1 MLAATQM
8 QELDE
13 DRLEPMPLDGFMV
26 PMIRMVQEDR
36 PPYFEVKVGDQAY
49 RYERSYPLK
58 GFSALMPKYIQEQMA
73 AGKKPLIIERPQRY
87 LVYLNI

>member
-1 MLAATQM
+1 M

-13 DRLEPMPLDGFMV
+13 DRLEPMPLDGMV
-26 PMIRMVQEDR
+26 LPLIRMAEEDR
-36 PPYFEVKVGDQAY
+36 PPYFEVKVGEQAY
-49 RYERSYPLK
+49 RYERSYPIK
-58 GFSALMPKYIQEQMA
+58 GFSAVMPKFIQAQLD

>member
-1 MLAATQM
+1 MAAVSQM

-13 DRLEPMPLDGFMV
+13 DRLEPMPLDGITV

-36 PPYFEVKVGDQAY
+36 PPYFEVKVGDQGY

-58 GFSALMPKYIQEQMA
+58 GFSALMPNFIKEQLA

-87 LVYLNI
+87 LVYLDI